1 MHGRR
6 WTEIKQKHSLF
17 DSLLVNAAG
26 MATIPANVVLKLQTR
41 SKNLEP

>member
-6 WTEIKQKHSLF
+6 WTEIKQKHSPF

-26 MATIPANVVLKLQTR
+26 MATTPADVVLKSQTR
-41 SKNLEP
+41 SENLEP